1 MQIRKDPLGGNL
13 RLSEVDH
20 GVIWKVLFTPH
31 FATMAIPIAEW
42 MIMDSVVLAAHPT
55 IQGLKSWPVLKFLQ
69 MQVEPI
75 ASAFFKKK
83 ILLEAEDIFEEQ
95 ASLGSNSI
103 SISPNPS
110 DWIMIGAIEIL
121 IIAVIFGIIYGRDA
135 IDKTF
140 RKSADEGVVESMT
153 GDLKEY
159 YEEDP
164 KRMIKLSIFVISAIL
179 FLSLGAYW
187 VITRTDFLKMI
198 GLDQ

>member
-1 MQIRKDPLGGNL
+1 
-13 RLSEVDH
+13 
-20 GVIWKVLFTPH
+20 
-31 FATMAIPIAEW
+31 
-42 MIMDSVVLAAHPT
+42 
-55 IQGLKSWPVLKFLQ
+55 

-95 ASLGSNSI
+95 ASLGSNYI

-110 DWIMIGAIEIL
+110 DCIMIGAIEIL